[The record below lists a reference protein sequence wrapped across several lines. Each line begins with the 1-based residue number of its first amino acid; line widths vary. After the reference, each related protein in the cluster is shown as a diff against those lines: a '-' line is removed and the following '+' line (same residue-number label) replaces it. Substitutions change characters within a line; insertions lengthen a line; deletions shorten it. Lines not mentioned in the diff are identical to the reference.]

1 MDWLYATVAGV
12 IITLIG
18 IIWKMLNDKIDA
30 LWRQVGVDSN
40 SGMRV
45 HVHDIANVKTQNIA
59 IHERVVRLETWRN
72 GKA

>member
-12 IITLIG
+12 IITLMG

-72 GKA
+72 GKP